1 MSPQSFDSATA
12 PLEEDQLSN
21 LDSDS
26 DFSLHFHL
34 VDVKSSLTEVKEK
47 MEDIRMG
54 SDMSRSSRGSCEFY
68 C

>member
-1 MSPQSFDSATA
+1 M
-12 PLEEDQLSN
+12 SN